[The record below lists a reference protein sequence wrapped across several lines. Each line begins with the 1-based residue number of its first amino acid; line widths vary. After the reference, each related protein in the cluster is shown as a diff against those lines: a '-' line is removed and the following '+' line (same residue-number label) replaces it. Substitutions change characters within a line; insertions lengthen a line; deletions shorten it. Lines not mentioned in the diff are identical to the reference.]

1 MLGHAEGTA
10 LSTSATLAE
19 GPAAGSE
26 SCVTGTVPG
35 PAYAG
40 LALVLTER

>member
-19 GPAAGSE
+19 GPAG